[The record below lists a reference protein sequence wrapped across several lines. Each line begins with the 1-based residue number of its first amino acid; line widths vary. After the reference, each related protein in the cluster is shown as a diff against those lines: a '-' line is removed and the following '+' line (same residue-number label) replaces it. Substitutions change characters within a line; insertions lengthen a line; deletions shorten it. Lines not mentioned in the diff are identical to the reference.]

1 MGMFRLLSRVFVLA
15 VAGVWLAAAA
25 SSVAWSEPASDTPP
39 PVDVKVGIVLLNVGR
54 LDLNTGTYT
63 MDFYLVFSCD
73 QPCDPER
80 FEFTNGRPMSIKKQD
95 DTPTLK
101 IFRVQAAFNENLP
114 LHEYP
119 FDKHTLTIALEDEL
133 LGSAQLRYAVDR
145 DGTAIDRDVIIAGWD
160 LDPNWDARVEEHYYE
175 AFKQS
180 FSRYIFTIRIQKPPL
195 SVILKVMVP
204 ALAMLFTGFLA
215 LLIQTEES
223 KASRVVNRI
232 TISTSALTATILF
245 YVNLTTSIPPVGY
258 LTFADRFMIIN
269 IVALS
274 GVVASSAMLLLLED
288 RAEDATIHRWHRVF
302 MGLVP
307 ASWVGMQAVNWLAR

>member
-1 MGMFRLLSRVFVLA
+1 MRPRAFRVHQRSPDVDQK
-15 VAGVWLAAAA
+15 AGRHPDSQDLPRA
-25 SSVAWSEPASDTPP
+25 
-39 PVDVKVGIVLLNVGR
+39 GR
-54 LDLNTGTYT
+54 LQRESSPPRIP
-63 MDFYLVFSCD
+63 VR
-73 QPCDPER
+73 QAHP
-80 FEFTNGRPMSIKKQD
+80 D
-95 DTPTLK
+95 D
-101 IFRVQAAFNENLP
+101 RA
-114 LHEYP
+114 
-119 FDKHTLTIALEDEL
+119 
-133 LGSAQLRYAVDR
+133 
-145 DGTAIDRDVIIAGWD
+145 GTAIDRDVIIAGWD